1 MRNKI
6 KIYGLQMSYEV
17 PSEEK
22 DKAAKIIV
30 YFDHLLK
37 IIKFCEEH
45 LNLIY
50 IPFKDNPE
58 ISSDQAWKA
67 RAALRR
73 YRDKV
78 ADNFNIF
85 KRQSFKCFTLLQPFT
100 ADTQIIKLS
109 KSFVLSIDD
118 IEKQVNRFI
127 ELFSN
132 LEAKDFGQTV
142 VKAIDNIKKEL
153 SQLEQIIND
162 RIKNHIQIN
171 ILARNW
177 VDNVSDELQQKVEKK
192 IPLSIELVNERNEK
206 IEQSKN
212 DT

>member
-1 MRNKI
+1 MVNKR
-6 KIYGLQMSYEV
+6 KLYAAFLSYEV

-22 DKAAKIIV
+22 DKASKMLL

-37 IIKFCEEH
+37 ILNICNDH

-50 IPFKDNPE
+50 TPFKDLQN
-58 ISSDQAWKA
+58 ISPDQTFKA

-85 KRQSFKCFTLLQPFT
+85 KRQAFKCFVLMQYFST
-100 ADTQIIKLS
+100 DTQMVKLS
-109 KSFVLSIDD
+109 KSFVMSIDD

-127 ELFSN
+127 NLFSN
-132 LEAKDFGQTV
+132 LESKDFGQAI
-142 VKAIDNIKKEL
+142 VKGIDNIKKEIAEL
-153 SQLEQIIND
+153 DQIIDD
-162 RIKNHIQIN
+162 RIRNQIQNN

-177 VDNVSDELQQKVEKK
+177 VDNVSDELQEKVETR
-192 IPLSIELVNERNEK
+192 IPLSIELVNDRNDKLENNK
-206 IEQSKN
+206 
-212 DT
+212 T